1 MSLAVF
7 ALVTFIAGSD
17 PVNAPIQLIPTNV
30 IIGNSGLVVEQDV
43 QYSNTNTFQVVGN
56 IKDTNGT
63 VFNSVSNAG
72 WYHYYTPD
80 GRAYQFQIP
89 APAARKTFVSFVP
102 GSLANHLVTNELGL
116 AAQSGASY
124 SNYINRINGI
134 IPWTFQPTNVLA
146 NLNTNF
152 WLKNINGVQSE
163 SVGYGPG
170 GGGMTNVIG
179 SYFAAVVISPN
190 AVLGTMD
197 SGFATNT
204 MICFV
209 DLNGNLI
216 TRLITSSTYND
227 VLTNG
232 SGANLLIGENAII
245 YTLDSDLPPSIP
257 PVYFFPTNIFGKLPI
272 WTHNYAP
279 MSTDIICHNQY
290 MQFIPC
296 GLSAVQNTLISVIS
310 QGYWITNTTYNPVG
324 GDSGNM
330 IGEVVGT
337 NFVLMSQY
345 HSAVSGQ
352 NFMGTDTYAGTSQ
365 FQNIQNVMQYQER
378 LMGIPVYQLQT
389 IDLSAYKN
397 Y

>member
-1 MSLAVF
+1 MNLAALAVI
-7 ALVTFIAGSD
+7 TFIAGSD
-17 PVNAPIQLIPTNV
+17 PVNAPIQLIPANAV
-30 IIGNSGLVVEQDV
+30 IGNSGLEVEQDV
-43 QYSNTNTFQVVGN
+43 EYSNTNTVQVVGN
-56 IKDTNGT
+56 IKDTNGM
-63 VFNSVSNAG
+63 VYNSVSNAG
-72 WYHYYTPD
+72 WYYYYTSD
-80 GRAYQFQIP
+80 GRAYQFRIP
-89 APAARKTFVSFVP
+89 VPAAQKTFVSFVP
-102 GSLANHLVTNELGL
+102 GSLANHLVTNELGW
-116 AAQSGASY
+116 AAKAGVSY
-124 SNYINRINGI
+124 SNYINRINGV

-163 SVGYGPG
+163 SVGYGPS
-170 GGGMTNVIG
+170 GGGMTNIIA
-179 SYFAAVVISPN
+179 SYFSAVAISPN

-197 SGFATNT
+197 SGFGANT

-209 DLNGNLI
+209 DSEGNLI

-232 SGANLLIGENAII
+232 SGANLLIGENAIL
-245 YTLDSDLPPSIP
+245 YTLDSNLPPSIP
-257 PVYFFPTNIFGKLPI
+257 PVYFFPTNVFGKLPI

-279 MSTDIICHNQY
+279 VSTDVICHNQY

-296 GLSAVQNTLISVIS
+296 GLTAILQTRVNVVTA
-310 QGYWITNTTYNPVG
+310 GYWITNSTYNPVG
-324 GDSGNM
+324 GDSGSM
-330 IGEVVGT
+330 MGEVVGT
-337 NFVLMSQY
+337 NYVIMSEY
-345 HSAVSGQ
+345 HSPVSGQ
-352 NFMGTDTYAGTSQ
+352 NFMGADTYTGTSQ